1 MFQFGLTHKEV
12 RGRRLPQEPR
22 NRDLGIIRP
31 PERAFPIIE
40 THLSPYLSSARH
52 FRTLHAGA
60 GGARNLAIS
69 PRISTNNFL
78 GTATSAIWKVT

>member
-1 MFQFGLTHKEV
+1 MRPIGPV
-12 RGRRLPQEPR
+12 RRSSAAELLPDP
-22 NRDLGIIRP
+22 
-31 PERAFPIIE
+31 
-40 THLSPYLSSARH
+40 LSPLFA
-52 FRTLHAGA
+52 TLALPLWNEALQAKMKALVHAGA